1 MFNETWWNK
10 KNKSKEL
17 TIGWLYNNNIK
28 DDFAKGYTKNLTD
41 YWSVEMGFFVPNQFA
56 SETIDDLL
64 KQAHDS
70 GFAQMIVFKQ
80 GSILKG
86 DQFYDEFRKF
96 YTENKNAKF
105 IGHILDNNESYYR
118 VHPQAFFIDLNW
130 WAEAGFPEWGEQKQN
145 SPFETIEPIRS
156 EENHHDQYTPH
167 WIAPSKQ
174 LKTYSGKRE
183 GWNIVK
189 SLIESGEKILS
200 WSHKCR
206 ITKHYAYEEV
216 KEDGP
221 RHRADTLLEATG
233 HEVFF
238 IANTETLPSDRHLK
252 KLFTHRIDT
261 TDKNWDKKI
270 QHIVTPA
277 AGLSTLF
284 FAFKLGLKAGD
295 RITIYDCSRTALRLT
310 RRILLQWDG
319 TEYTKFA
326 KKLMRQNPL
335 EHFRGVEQLKD
346 IEQAI
351 EKLNWIGFRDWIE
364 NELRHIDIDDYRVD
378 ILNEHKQNDF
388 VNTIISKKEITY
400 LHLTNIFHYA
410 PTSFYYSLQQRW
422 QLFNDLLIKL
432 KKKSNNNNILLY
444 AARGS
449 GANQSIIN
457 WIDDWDPYDFYDI
470 PKDSIMRLLKWN
482 K

>member
-10 KNKSKEL
+10 KNKSKKL

-41 YWSVEMGFFVPNQFA
+41 YWTVEMGFFVPNQFA
-56 SETIDDLL
+56 GETIDDLL
-64 KQAHDS
+64 KQAYDS

-86 DQFYDEFRKF
+86 DKFYDEFRKF
-96 YTENKNAKF
+96 YTENKDAKF

-130 WAEAGFPEWGEQKQN
+130 WADAGFPEWGEQKQN

-167 WIAPSKQ
+167 WIAPSKK

-200 WSHKCR
+200 WSHECR
-206 ITKHYAYEEV
+206 VTKHYAYEEV

-221 RHRADTLLEATG
+221 RHRADTLTEATG
-233 HEVFF
+233 KEVFF
-238 IANTETLPSDRHLK
+238 IANTENLPTDHRLQN
-252 KLFTHRIDT
+252 LFTYRKHT
-261 TDKNWDKKI
+261 TDKNWNKKF
-270 QHIVTPA
+270 QHVITPA

-295 RITIYDCSRTALRLT
+295 RITIYDCSATALRLT
-310 RRILLQWDG
+310 HRILHQWSG
-319 TEYTKFA
+319 EEYTKFA
-326 KKLMRQNPL
+326 EKLMKQNINT
-335 EHFRGVEQLKD
+335 EFRGHAQLPNVEQV
-346 IEQAI
+346 I
-351 EKLNWIGFRDWIE
+351 EKLNKIGFSDWIK
-364 NELRHIDIDDYRVD
+364 NELSRIDIDNYKID
-378 ILNEHKQNDF
+378 ILNEHKQQEL
-388 VNTIISKKEITY
+388 VNLITGDEITY

-410 PTSFYYSLQQRW
+410 PTAFYYSLQQRW

-432 KKKSNNNNILLY
+432 KKRSNNNNILLY
-444 AARGS
+444 AARGP
-449 GANQSIIN
+449 GTDDPIIG
-457 WIDDWDPYDFYDI
+457 WIDYWDPYDFYSLSE
-470 PKDSIMRLLKWN
+470 DSVMRLLKWN